1 MTQKHTATLTMRR
14 SLETIG
20 NTGTTETENLQFET
34 LILNE
39 VINDAQ
45 WVAHSLEEGEP
56 VDVSSFRDA
65 VAAAYLFYGR
75 QGPSRITPYDAGSP
89 GLKTDGSA
97 NKEEAQPQVK
107 VSEPRGKTRHPLVA
121 WVLGT
126 IGIMWFAIRHPG
138 EPAWIDHRTGAV
150 WVAE

>member
-1 MTQKHTATLTMRR
+1 MTQRHTATLTMRR

-45 WVAHSLEEGEP
+45 WVAHSMEEGEP

-65 VAAAYLFYGR
+65 VAAGNTSSTAGR
-75 QGPSRITPYDAGSP
+75 VPV
-89 GLKTDGSA
+89 GLPPMTLA
-97 NKEEAQPQVK
+97 AP
-107 VSEPRGKTRHPLVA
+107 H
-121 WVLGT
+121 
-126 IGIMWFAIRHPG
+126 
-138 EPAWIDHRTGAV
+138 
-150 WVAE
+150 